1 MSRTAALSLLTLSI
15 GAAAYAAPPDTA
27 PIAITVESGISTER
41 GLSRI
46 LSSASSGDVDAT
58 ARDVERRLQGLRWLR
73 IVTRDPEVRVTVD
86 RRARTETGR
95 STDKKGNVTINHRY
109 SASATVQVGTSRDR
123 IDADTT
129 YSQGP
134 NSTRDDS
141 AQFDNVAKELANNI
155 ARRITQDLDALRP
168 NRPQAGFDHKAK
180 YKMLFRGDGLEILAV
195 EAGSPAEA
203 AGLMTGDRIRSIDGE
218 KGTDQMND
226 RVNSWWADLPGA
238 RYNVEVERNKQ
249 RRFVQLSLVPESQ
262 WGGRAPVPDKEPART
277 GTRRDHDPAPTPAH
291 SSSHSAGA
299 SEPSG
304 IEVKPG
310 MTQAQVVS
318 ALGEPRKKVAFGAK
332 TLWTYDGFTVTFVG
346 GKVTDV
352 K

>member
-1 MSRTAALSLLTLSI
+1 MSRTAALLLTLSI
-15 GAAAYAAPPDTA
+15 GAAAQAAPPDTA
-27 PIAITVESGISTER
+27 PIAVTVESGIATER

-86 RRARTETGR
+86 RRGRTETSR

-109 SASATVQVGTSRDR
+109 TASASVQIGNSRDR
-123 IDADTT
+123 FDADTT

-155 ARRITQDLDALRP
+155 AHRITQELNALRP

-180 YKMLFRGDGLEILAV
+180 YKMLFRGDGLEILSV
-195 EAGSPAEA
+195 QPGSPAEA
-203 AGLMTGDRIRSIDGE
+203 AGLMVGDRIRSIDGE

-249 RRFVQLSLVPESQ
+249 RRFVQLSLLPESQ
-262 WGGRAPVPDKEPART
+262 WGGRAPAADREPART
-277 GTRRDHDPAPTPAH
+277 APRHEAAAMPAH
-291 SSSHSAGA
+291 SSSH

-310 MTQAQVVS
+310 MTQAQVVD
-318 ALGEPRKKVAFGAK
+318 ALGEPKKKVAFGAK